1 VFDQVSAFLEASN
14 LLDPHQAAYRRGF
27 STQTALIRTLD
38 EVRQAADSR
47 KVTIAVFFDFS
58 KAFDNV
64 CHELLINKLRCLKFS
79 SSSLRWFCAYLDH
92 RMQAVQD
99 VSNNIMSSFRIV
111 SKGVPQG
118 SVLGPLLFVLY
129 LSDFGEILRHC
140 KYNFYADDLMI
151 YLHAEPGD
159 LTRAIEQLNEDI
171 RHVEDWACRNQLSL
185 NSDKTSAM
193 ILGTARYINN
203 ISTDMIPQIRVS
215 NVAIQFKESVV
226 YLGITISNTLAWDIQ
241 VAKTV
246 ARVNATL
253 YQLKLCGHLLPLPL
267 RSRLVASL
275 VLPLFDYCC
284 AVLTDITAVL
294 NTKLQR
300 ALNACV
306 RYIYRA
312 KWDEH
317 ISPYFDKLEWLKIGP
332 RRKYFVGCLIFNI
345 LLHKRPTDIFHAF
358 KFRDSVSLRA
368 TRAPNNLVLPLC
380 RTELYRKSFR
390 CSAVE
395 LWNSLPIEIRSADS
409 INIFKERI
417 FNFLLRSGGQL

>member
-1 VFDQVSAFLEASN
+1 MTTQSFIGKTSEIIIKALSRSKSNATGIDKLNTRLLLLALPCILPALVHIFNFCLSSGVFPNVWKSALVRPLPKVKCPTALKHYRPISILCTLSKVMERIVFDQVSAFLEASN

-203 ISTDMIPQIRVS
+203 ISIDMIPQIRS

-253 YQLKLCGHLLPLPL
+253 YQLKLCGHLLPLPM

-306 RYIYRA
+306 RYIY
-312 KWDEH
+312 
-317 ISPYFDKLEWLKIGP
+317 IG
-332 RRKYFVGCLIFNI
+332 
-345 LLHKRPTDIFHAF
+345 
-358 KFRDSVSLRA
+358 
-368 TRAPNNLVLPLC
+368 
-380 RTELYRKSFR
+380 
-390 CSAVE
+390 
-395 LWNSLPIEIRSADS
+395 
-409 INIFKERI
+409 
-417 FNFLLRSGGQL
+417 RSGMNTSRLTSTS